1 MKPMLADT
9 IDDISQLDGRWPLL
23 ASPKLDGIRALII
36 DGEVVS
42 RNMKPIRNAYVQE
55 KFKDLPEFLD
65 GELIVGSPTD
75 PDCFRNTSSGVMSAA
90 GQPDVSFYIFDKYD
104 PLSPFHERQAVI
116 NKWYKNYSYR
126 TDIVIVRQSLIAN
139 PEIIE
144 VYESQML
151 AEGFEGVMLRTQNG
165 KYKCGRSTI
174 REGYLMKLK
183 QFKDSEAEVLK
194 LVEQMENT
202 NEATKD
208 ELGRTKR
215 SSHKAGKVGKDTLG
229 ALKVRDIHSGVEF
242 EIGTGMDDNTRRRYW
257 IMPQLI
263 KGKIVKYKFF
273 PSGSKDKP
281 RFPVFLGIREEGDM

>member
-1 MKPMLADT
+1 MLADT
-9 IDDISQLDGRWPLL
+9 IDDIKQLDGRWPLL

-36 DGEVVS
+36 NGQVVS

-90 GQPDVSFYIFDKYD
+90 GQPDVSFYIFDWAIPCD
-104 PLSPFHERQAVI
+104 PFVDRHKLIQD
-116 NKWYKNYSYR
+116 WYKKQKHR
-126 TDIVIVRQSLIAN
+126 VDIALVHQEVVRNAEALVA
-139 PEIIE
+139 
-144 VYESQML
+144 YEAEML
-151 AEGFEGVMLRTQNG
+151 AQGFEGVMVRTGTG
-165 KYKCGRSTI
+165 KYKEGRSTI

-183 QFKDSEAEVLK
+183 QFKDSEAVVLK

-263 KGKIVKYKFF
+263 KGKIVKYKYF

-281 RFPVFLGIREEGDM
+281 RFPVFLGIRGEGDM